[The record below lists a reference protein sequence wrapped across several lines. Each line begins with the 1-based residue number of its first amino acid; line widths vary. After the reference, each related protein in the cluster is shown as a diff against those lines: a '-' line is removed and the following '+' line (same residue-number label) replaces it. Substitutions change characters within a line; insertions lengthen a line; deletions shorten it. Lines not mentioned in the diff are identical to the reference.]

1 MAFKRRRLGVGTSSW
16 SPSSPTQSSLSG
28 SMSGVSSVPLSA
40 WSSSPRLPTIPQQT
54 RITTQTPGL
63 CAPDVS
69 PNCEENGSQVYDA
82 ETEAEIQEREDSD
95 ELNEIIMA
103 IDMKERGTIGC
114 AYYVTREER
123 LYLLEDI
130 KTAGMEVIDTLKI
143 HAQPTVVLIS
153 TRSDERLEMH
163 LSREARGIDRGDLAS
178 EFILYLVRNGLIRF
192 GR

>member
-1 MAFKRRRLGVGTSSW
+1 
-16 SPSSPTQSSLSG
+16 
-28 SMSGVSSVPLSA
+28 
-40 WSSSPRLPTIPQQT
+40 
-54 RITTQTPGL
+54 
-63 CAPDVS
+63 
-69 PNCEENGSQVYDA
+69 
-82 ETEAEIQEREDSD
+82 
-95 ELNEIIMA
+95 MA